1 MTHAKSY
8 FLVLSLNSAAGF
20 FPPFS
25 VVSGMICMP
34 VSLRAAF
41 EKVHVVKMCRG
52 REPQIV

>member
-34 VSLRAAF
+34 VSL
-41 EKVHVVKMCRG
+41 
-52 REPQIV
+52 